1 MTTLLH
7 GADRAIARGRA
18 AMVGLYTDRCLVT
31 RDAVVGEPEY
41 VTNRAPDP
49 VTLQIPGQG
58 QVTVYKGPCRMQ
70 VKVDINS
77 NVVSV
82 VTGEREATYLTGQ
95 MQVPVEVEEL
105 TQFSDRDTFDGTGFL
120 GNPGLIDVNST
131 ALWMVCPY
139 DSMMVGR
146 EFRIAGPYHKSQAVY
161 RRFRV
166 NEAV

>member
-18 AMVGLYTDRCLVT
+18 AMVGLYTDRCLVN
-31 RDAVVGEPEY
+31 RDAVV
-41 VTNRAPDP
+41 
-49 VTLQIPGQG
+49 
-58 QVTVYKGPCRMQ
+58 KGPCRMQ